1 MVRISLDP
9 PRTLSFRIGA
19 WFLRRRFGEVLDPF
33 RAQAHNMPV
42 AQAFGKLE
50 QSAAKWKKL
59 DPRIRDMADLAAAA
73 KIGCP
78 WCLDFGYW
86 ILHTRGVPREKIE
99 AAPRWRDSKLFSPLE
114 RLVMEYAEA
123 MTETPPAVDDELVQR
138 LRAHMDEAQLVELT
152 AIICLENVRSRF
164 NSAIGLPR
172 QGFKER
178 CEVPA
183 LQG

>member
-33 RAQAHNMPV
+33 RAQAHDMPI

-73 KIGCP
+73 RIGCP
-78 WCLDFGYW
+78 WCQDFGY
-86 ILHTRGVPREKIE
+86 
-99 AAPRWRDSKLFSPLE
+99 
-114 RLVMEYAEA
+114 
-123 MTETPPAVDDELVQR
+123 
-138 LRAHMDEAQLVELT
+138 
-152 AIICLENVRSRF
+152 
-164 NSAIGLPR
+164 
-172 QGFKER
+172 
-178 CEVPA
+178 
-183 LQG
+183 